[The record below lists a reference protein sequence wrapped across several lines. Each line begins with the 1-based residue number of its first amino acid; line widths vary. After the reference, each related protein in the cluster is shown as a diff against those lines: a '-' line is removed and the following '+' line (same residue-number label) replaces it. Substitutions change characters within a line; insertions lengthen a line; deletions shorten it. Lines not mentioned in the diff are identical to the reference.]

1 MKVIPLM
8 DRVLIKPIEA
18 IQKSN
23 GGIVLTGEN
32 GKVTY
37 LHGVIL
43 AMGPGKQKA
52 NGDYVATP
60 LEIGDRVIYGNVSST
75 LEDMQDGE
83 KVLLVE
89 SNAIVAK
96 LEDDPLI
103 GIGDLGEFHL

>member
-1 MKVIPLM
+1 M

-43 AMGPGKQKA
+43 AKGPGKQKA
-52 NGDYVATP
+52 DGSYVATP

-75 LEDMQDGE
+75 LEDMQNGE

-89 SNAIVAK
+89 SNAIVAR
-96 LEDDPLI
+96 LEEEPVDI
-103 GIGDLGEFHL
+103 AIGDLGEFNL